1 MNKIF
6 TKKFLAVFLMAVV
19 MITNLIN
26 VANAQALNTK
36 LKGNISIIYSKDGK
50 NLEAIRDGKKILN
63 VKRKN
68 TLEGIIS
75 FKMPNGKES
84 FSTIKI
90 TPTTD
95 NEYEITITDMQSLE
109 IYRVKSKINPLSDY
123 IFNHR
128 ASSTVKF
135 NQNGP
140 DALLYYVFSG
150 TWPDVRSVVAGALAG
165 ASGQVVKKV
174 TEVIT
179 EDWPIIRSL
188 IIYEG
193 IWAAVA
199 FIISAPE
206 LAGIITTAAA
216 TAIVF

>member
-6 TKKFLAVFLMAVV
+6 TKKFLAVFLMVVV

-36 LKGNISIIYSKDGK
+36 FKGNISTIYSKDGK
-50 NLEAIRDGKKILN
+50 NLEVIRDGKKILS
-63 VKRKN
+63 VTRKN

-109 IYRVKSKINPLSDY
+109 IYHVKSKINPLSDY
-123 IFNHR
+123 IFNHT
-128 ASSTVKF
+128 SSTVKF
-135 NQNGP
+135 NQNIP
-140 DALLYYVFSG
+140 DALLYYAHNG
-150 TWPDVRSVVAGALAG
+150 KWPDFQSIAASALAG
-165 ASGQVVKKV
+165 ASGEVVKKV
-174 TEVIT
+174 TEVIIKN
-179 EDWPIIRSL
+179 WPVIRSL
-188 IIYEG
+188 ITYEG
-193 IWAAVA
+193 IWAAVS

-206 LAGIITTAAA
+206 LAGIITGAAA